1 MYRKELYAKPQIDEK
16 IEFIKKQYNMPT
28 LKTYGLVR
36 DLTQSGG
43 TQGAEGGSGKA
54 KCSGPGC
61 LSDRRAKENIVQV
74 GVHPLGVGLYLFDYK
89 PNYRGEYGFGR
100 QFGVMAD
107 EIECVIPDAVSVH
120 PDGYKM
126 VNYAMLGITQHRH

>member
-28 LKTYGLVR
+28 LRAYGLVR

-74 GVHPLGVGLYLFDYK
+74 GVTLSALASIFSTTSRIIAVSMDLAGK
-89 PNYRGEYGFGR
+89 
-100 QFGVMAD
+100 FGVMAD